1 MRRLLAPTLLA
12 AILVVAAACGDD
24 DTENTS
30 SAARDTIDVA
40 MVDNAYEPTEIEVP
54 VGEEITFVFDNGG
67 AALHEAYIGDEEAQE
82 EHAMA
87 MAEGSGEGEMDG
99 MDHGGGH
106 EGQKVDG
113 LEKPLK
119 PYASVEGYGPRQPQ
133 PHGQG
138 HGPAQVEKGVS
149 HGLPEVSVL
158 Y

>member
-1 MRRLLAPTLLA
+1 MRRLLAPTLIA
-12 AILVVAAACGDD
+12 ALLVVAAACGDD

-40 MVDNAYEPTEIEVP
+40 MVDNAYEPTEVEVP

-87 MAEGSGEGEMDG
+87 MAEGSGEDEMDG

-106 EGQKVDG
+106 EGDDAEVIEVEPGDDARLSYTFAEPGEYVIGCHQPGHYEDG
-113 LEKPLK
+113 MRL
-119 PYASVEGYGPRQPQ
+119 
-133 PHGQG
+133 
-138 HGPAQVEKGVS
+138 QVTAV
-149 HGLPEVSVL
+149 
-158 Y
+158 

>member
-106 EGQKVDG
+106 EGDDAEVIEVEPGDDG
-113 LEKPLK
+113 RLSYTFDEPGEYLI
-119 PYASVEGYGPRQPQ
+119 GCHQP
-133 PHGQG
+133 G
-138 HGPAQVEKGVS
+138 HYEDGMKLQVTAV
-149 HGLPEVSVL
+149 
-158 Y
+158 